1 VDRLFRAGVFLQRA
15 NGSERKSGAH
25 EPFDFISG
33 GMSIMPQ
40 YSRVLLKL
48 SGEVLAGD
56 KNFGLNFETVRRI
69 GEEVAAVCE
78 AGVSLSLVVGGG
90 NMLRGKEMEKL
101 GIERVQA
108 DYMGMLGTVIN
119 ALALQDVLEQLNVPT
134 RVQTAIEMRSV
145 AEPYIRR
152 RALRHMEKGRVV
164 IFAAGTGSP
173 YFSTDT
179 TAALRAVEMNVD
191 CMVKGTKVDGIYDAD
206 PQVNASARLLTEIS
220 YKDAL
225 DSRFEVMDASA
236 FALCMEN
243 KIPILVMN
251 ISKRDNLVSLL
262 VKDERIGTIVHD
274 RSRISKF

>member
-1 VDRLFRAGVFLQRA
+1 
-15 NGSERKSGAH
+15 
-25 EPFDFISG
+25 
-33 GMSIMPQ
+33 MSQ
-40 YSRVLLKL
+40 YDRVLLKL
-48 SGEVLAGD
+48 SGEVLAGE
-56 KNFGLNFETVRRI
+56 KNFGLDFETVRRI
-69 GEEVAAVCE
+69 GEEIAVVHK
-78 AGVSLSLVVGGG
+78 AGIRLSLVVGGG
-90 NMLRGKEMEKL
+90 NMLRGKEIEQL

-119 ALALQDVLEQLNVPT
+119 ALALQDVLERLDVPT

-179 TAALRAVEMNVD
+179 TAALRAAEMNVD

-206 PQVNASARLLTEIS
+206 PQTNASARLLPEIS
-220 YKDAL
+220 CQDAL
-225 DSRFEVMDASA
+225 LGRFEVMDASA
-236 FALCMEN
+236 FSLCMEN

-251 ISKRDNLVSLL
+251 ILKRDNLVSLL
-262 VKDERIGTIVHD
+262 VKGERIGTIVHD
-274 RSRISKF
+274 RS